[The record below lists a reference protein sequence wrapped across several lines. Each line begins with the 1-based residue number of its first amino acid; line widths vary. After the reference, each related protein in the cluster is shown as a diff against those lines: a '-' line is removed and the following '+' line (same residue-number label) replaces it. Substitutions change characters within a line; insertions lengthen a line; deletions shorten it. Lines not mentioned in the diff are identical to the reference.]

1 MAPFPGTSKPKTSR
15 NSPPAVFLTRAGR
28 LPTLRSMP
36 PKDDRFAVA
45 FVPSPNMKTP
55 FLRPLLV
62 GLLLLTALAG
72 RAAEPLVVMTYNLRF
87 ASTRPGEAWAE
98 RRPLVRDCIRE
109 LSPDLIGTQEGV
121 YAQLKDVAADLP
133 EYEWL
138 GLGRDGGS
146 RGEFMAIFY
155 KRERF
160 EPLEYDHFW
169 LSDTPEVIASTTWGN
184 SNRRMV
190 TWVRFKDRAND
201 QEFYLLNTHF
211 DHQIQEA
218 REKSAKLIRER
229 TAKLN
234 QALPIILTGD
244 FNATAGANT
253 AYDTLVADGFFADT
267 WNTAGE
273 RKGDTTLNTFNGF
286 KPAVRESQRIDW
298 ILTRGPVA
306 AAAVQIVDFA
316 KEGRYPSDHFP
327 VVAWLKLGAAAK
339 P

>member
-1 MAPFPGTSKPKTSR
+1 MKTS
-15 NSPPAVFLTRAGR
+15 F
-28 LPTLRSMP
+28 LRS
-36 PKDDRFAVA
+36 
-45 FVPSPNMKTP
+45 
-55 FLRPLLV
+55 LLA
-62 GLLLLTALAG
+62 GALLLPALVG

-87 ASTRPGEAWAE
+87 ASTRAGEAWSE
-98 RRPLVRDCIRE
+98 RRPLVRDALRA
-109 LSPDLIGTQEGV
+109 LAPDLIGTQEGV
-121 YAQLKDVAADLP
+121 YYQLQDVAADLP

-160 EPLEYDHFW
+160 AALEYDHFW

-190 TWVRFKDRAND
+190 TWVRFKDRVNH

-229 TAKLN
+229 VAKLN
-234 QALPIILTGD
+234 PALPIILTGD
-244 FNATAGANT
+244 FNATAGANP
-253 AYDTLVADGFFADT
+253 AYDAFVADGFFVDT
-267 WNTAGE
+267 WQTARE
-273 RKGDTTLNTFNGF
+273 RKGDITLNTFNGF
-286 KPAVRESQRIDW
+286 KPAARESQRIDW
-298 ILTRGPVA
+298 ILTRGDVQTA
-306 AAAVQIVDFA
+306 AIQISDFA
-316 KEGRYPSDHFP
+316 SGGRYPSDHFP
-327 VVAWLKLGAAAK
+327 VVAWLRLGPGAN

>member
-1 MAPFPGTSKPKTSR
+1 MKASI
-15 NSPPAVFLTRAGR
+15 
-28 LPTLRSMP
+28 LRSL
-36 PKDDRFAVA
+36 FGV
-45 FVPSPNMKTP
+45 V
-55 FLRPLLV
+55 LLC
-62 GLLLLTALAG
+62 LALPA
-72 RAAEPLVVMTYNLRF
+72 RAAEPLVVMTYNLRY
-87 ASTRPGEAWAE
+87 ASTRAGEAWSE

-109 LSPDLIGTQEGV
+109 VMPDLMGTQEGV
-121 YAQLKDVAADLP
+121 YYQLKDVAADLP

-190 TWVRFKDRAND
+190 TWVRFLDRANN

-218 REKSAKLIRER
+218 REKSARLIRER
-229 TAKLN
+229 AAKLN
-234 QALPIILTGD
+234 PALPIILTGD
-244 FNATAGANT
+244 FNAAAGANP
-253 AYDTLVADGFFADT
+253 AYDTLVGDGFFADT
-267 WNTAGE
+267 WNTAKE
-273 RKGDTTLNTFNGF
+273 RKGDITLNTFNGF
-286 KPAVRESQRIDW
+286 NPAVRESQRIDW
-298 ILTRGPVA
+298 ILTRG
-306 AAAVQIVDFA
+306 AVQTTAITISDYSRD
-316 KEGRYPSDHFP
+316 GRYPSDHFP
-327 VVAWLKLGAAAK
+327 VVAWLHLGPAAK